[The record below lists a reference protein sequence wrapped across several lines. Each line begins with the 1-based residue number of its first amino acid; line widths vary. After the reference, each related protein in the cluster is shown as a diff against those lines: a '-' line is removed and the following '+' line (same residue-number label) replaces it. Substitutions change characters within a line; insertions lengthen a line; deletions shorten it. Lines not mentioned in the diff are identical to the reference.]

1 MTLSTVI
8 GLDDKC
14 PISLYFYIN
23 EDYKELRA
31 LRGYPPPPMRLK
43 TKIVFTNFFLF
54 VD

>member
-43 TKIVFTNFFLF
+43 NKNCFHQFRLIC
-54 VD
+54 